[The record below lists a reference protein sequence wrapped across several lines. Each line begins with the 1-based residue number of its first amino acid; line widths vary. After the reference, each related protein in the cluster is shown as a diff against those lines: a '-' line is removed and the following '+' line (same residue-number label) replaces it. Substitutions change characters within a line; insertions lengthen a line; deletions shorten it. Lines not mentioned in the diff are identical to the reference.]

1 MRVLKWVITLN
12 LSLLIIFI
20 CTATIW
26 LHSNNALYT
35 MYSPVQSQ
43 EVESSDEQTH
53 DSVLYSPVQG
63 QEPPHLASESSEGQT
78 HGYIMNL
85 NYPGQQGSG
94 MRTLVSLQCSMGSFG
109 LPMYIVEPFIVKST
123 LSSLE
128 GSLRLSDYIDL
139 NHFNTASRGAGY
151 TELAAREDYLHNTPR
166 NVVFLRLQGVC
177 DLPRKSKGETFPR
190 HNIPQVVW
198 SADEQSKCYKHS
210 LPRFH
215 LFSKLLQQDGFCGVR
230 IVRLNHEGGEQ
241 LMKCTSTFL
250 ENGNQRKLLY

>member
-1 MRVLKWVITLN
+1 MDERALKWVKTLN
-12 LSLLIIFI
+12 LLLLIIFI

-43 EVESSDEQTH
+43 EPT
-53 DSVLYSPVQG
+53 
-63 QEPPHLASESSEGQT
+63 HLASESSEGQT
-78 HGYIMNL
+78 HDSVLHSSVHTQEPPHLASESPDEQSHGYIMNL

-139 NHFNTASRGAGY
+139 NHFNTASRN
-151 TELAAREDYLHNTPR
+151 EI
-166 NVVFLRLQGVC
+166 
-177 DLPRKSKGETFPR
+177 SIR
-190 HNIPQVVW
+190 HL
-198 SADEQSKCYKHS
+198 S
-210 LPRFH
+210 
-215 LFSKLLQQDGFCGVR
+215 
-230 IVRLNHEGGEQ
+230 
-241 LMKCTSTFL
+241 
-250 ENGNQRKLLY
+250 